1 MEDSILMFI
10 PMFFLSFFSI
20 IIGYLSSEL
29 FLGVGQDFWKD
40 TIYIAVDHFFWG
52 DIDFIHPVIK
62 NLPVLLSLSA
72 MWLMIFFLYYID
84 FLFIY
89 IFLSVVY
96 ILSFYIRFI

>member
-40 TIYIAVDHFFWG
+40 TIYIAVDHFF
-52 DIDFIHPVIK
+52 
-62 NLPVLLSLSA
+62 
-72 MWLMIFFLYYID
+72 
-84 FLFIY
+84 
-89 IFLSVVY
+89 
-96 ILSFYIRFI
+96 